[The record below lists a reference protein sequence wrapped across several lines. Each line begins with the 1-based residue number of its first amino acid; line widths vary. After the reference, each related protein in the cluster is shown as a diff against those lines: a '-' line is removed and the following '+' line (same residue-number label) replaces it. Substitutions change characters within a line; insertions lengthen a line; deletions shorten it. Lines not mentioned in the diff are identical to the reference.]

1 MIALNKLAHKIF
13 QCFGFDIL
21 RYTKANF
28 ISLKRKSIIQ
38 SRGINLVLDVG
49 ASEGHY
55 ALELRKMGYEGR
67 IMSFEPLSL
76 SFMILQK
83 KSKLDPFW
91 VCEQLAI
98 GDYDG
103 EAEINVSGRM
113 TSSSLLPILPLHINT
128 CPESTY
134 ISKEKVRVAK
144 IDSLAEKLINHGDKI
159 FLKVDVQGY
168 EKQVL
173 KGAEKVMAY
182 VWAVELELSFL
193 PLYDG
198 APLACEMLDYLK
210 SMNFV
215 PVAFNSVLIDPDTE
229 HLLQVDGLFVRRA

>member
-1 MIALNKLAHKIF
+1 MLKQLTHKIF
-13 QCFGFDIL
+13 QSFGLDVI
-21 RYTKANF
+21 RYTKENF

-38 SRGINLVLDVG
+38 SRGISLALDVG

-55 ALELRKMGYEGR
+55 AQELRKMGYEGR
-67 IMSFEPLSL
+67 IMSFEPLSP
-76 SFMILQK
+76 SFRILQK
-83 KSKLDPFW
+83 KAAIDPFW
-91 VCEQLAI
+91 VCKQLAI
-98 GDYDG
+98 GNYDG
-103 EAEINVSGRM
+103 EAEINVAGRM
-113 TSSSLLPILPLHINT
+113 TSSSLLPILPLHIST
-128 CPESTY
+128 CPESAY
-134 ISKEKVRVAK
+134 MSKEKVLVAR
-144 IDSLAEKLINHGDKI
+144 IDSLVEKLIEPLDKI
-159 FLKVDVQGY
+159 LLKADVQGY

-173 KGAEKVMAY
+173 QGAEKVIDY

-193 PLYDG
+193 PLYNG